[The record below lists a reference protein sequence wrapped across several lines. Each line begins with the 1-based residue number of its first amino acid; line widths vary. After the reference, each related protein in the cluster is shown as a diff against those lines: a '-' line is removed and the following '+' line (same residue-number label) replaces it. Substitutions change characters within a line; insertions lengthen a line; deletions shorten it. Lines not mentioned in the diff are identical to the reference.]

1 MRPRY
6 PIHIFAVAIFGL
18 NAVAACASG
27 SPTAA
32 DETEQSAMVTETA
45 VLDIEE
51 MSCMSCA
58 GTIAST
64 LGDKAGVRSVD
75 VDFGNRRAVI
85 DYRPDL
91 IDPAGLVTAVESMGY
106 PTTLVSEDRDR
117 ETP

>member
-18 NAVAACASG
+18 TAVAACASG

-32 DETEQSAMVTETA
+32 DEIERSAMVTNTA
-45 VLDIEE
+45 VLEIEE

-64 LGDKAGVRSVD
+64 LGDKEGVRSVD
-75 VDFGNRRAVI
+75 VDFGNRRAVV
-85 DYRPDL
+85 DYRSDL
-91 IDPAGLVTAVESMGY
+91 IDRAGLVTAVKSMGY
-106 PTTLVSEDRDR
+106 PTTIVSEDRDR